1 MSRAADIVSLWEL
14 YLHSDDALYYM
25 ENKRI
30 HSALVSVYHKDGLE
44 PIVRKLHDLGI
55 VMYSTGGT
63 MEFIESLDLPV
74 ISVETITE
82 YPSILGGR
90 VKTLHP
96 KIFGGILAIRNPDH
110 LGQLAHFHIP
120 MIDLVVVDLYPF
132 EQTLAS
138 TDDHEAI
145 IEKIDIGGISLIR
158 AAAKNFG
165 DVVVIPSM
173 QEYGIL
179 ADLLSNNAI
188 SSLEL
193 RKELAA
199 RAFEISNHYDRSI
212 YGYLSGSISRDEIPL
227 RYGENPH
234 QSARFIGK
242 LDDCLEILSGKEL
255 SYNNILDIDAALR
268 LMSDFYK
275 GPPCFAIFK
284 HTNVCGIAVRDQLS
298 LAWKDALS
306 GDPVSAFGGIL
317 ICNKPLDMETAEQ
330 IQSLFFEVLLA
341 PEFEDGVVELL
352 TSRKNRILI
361 RIKNIPNIRISVRTA
376 INGIVEQDMDIHHTR
391 FEDLKAVSQKLT
403 SESEKADLIFAIH
416 CAKHL
421 KSNAIVLVKNLQ
433 MIGMGCGQTSRI
445 DACKQAIEKSR
456 AMGFEPKGASMASE
470 AFFPFPDCV
479 ELAGEAGIMAI
490 AQPGGSIN
498 DQKSI
503 DKANELGIAMV
514 LTGIRHFKH

>member
-1 MSRAADIVSLWEL
+1 
-14 YLHSDDALYYM
+14 M

-30 HSALVSVYHKDGLE
+30 HSALISVFHKEGLE
-44 PIVRKLHDLGI
+44 PIVRKLHELGI

-63 MEFIESLDLPV
+63 MEYIESLNLPV
-74 ISVETITE
+74 VSVETITE

-132 EQTLAS
+132 EETLS
-138 TDDHEAI
+138 NTDEHDAI

-158 AAAKNFG
+158 AAAKNYG

-173 QEYGIL
+173 QEYKLLDEI
-179 ADLLSNNAI
+179 LSNNAI
-188 SSLEL
+188 SSLQM
-193 RKELAA
+193 RRELAA
-199 RAFEISNHYDRSI
+199 RAFEISSHYDHCI
-212 YGYLSGSISRDEIPL
+212 YGYMSGSSSREEFPL

-234 QSARFIGK
+234 QSARFIGNLNSC
-242 LDDCLEILSGKEL
+242 LDILSGKEL

-275 GPPCFAIFK
+275 GPPCFAVFK
-284 HTNVCGIAVRDQLS
+284 HTNVCGLAVRDQLS
-298 LAWKDALS
+298 QAWRDALA

-317 ICNKPLDMETAEQ
+317 ICNKSVDMQTAEL
-330 IQSLFFEVLLA
+330 IQPLFFEVLLA
-341 PEFEDGVVELL
+341 PAFETGVVEFL
-352 TSRKNRILI
+352 TGRKNRILI
-361 RIKNIPNIRISVRTA
+361 RIKALPDVHTSVRTA
-376 INGIVEQDMDIHHTR
+376 INGLVEQDIDVHHTR
-391 FEDLKAVSQKLT
+391 FEDLKIVTTKHPVT
-403 SESEKADLIFAIH
+403 SEMADLVFAIH

-421 KSNAIVLVKNLQ
+421 KSNAIVLSKNLQ
-433 MIGMGCGQTSRI
+433 LIGMGCGQTSRI
-445 DACKQAIEKSR
+445 DACKQAIDKAR
-456 AMGFEPKGASMASE
+456 AMGFDPHGAAMASE

-479 ELAGEAGIMAI
+479 ELAGEAGISSI

-503 DKANELGIAMV
+503 DKADALGIAMV
-514 LTGIRHFKH
+514 LTGVRHFKH